1 MWPAV
6 DRTTQR
12 ANSSRNIGTAHGFG
26 RIRAIVTRTD
36 ATATTD
42 TIAATHTI
50 TTPDIFPFSVTFTQP
65 DTLHPS
71 PSVEVPRRL
80 SPMQR
85 LVEKYS
91 LAAVIAG
98 GVAMFALA
106 ASALLLVVQANDRAD
121 TFQSRYTRTQTA
133 VHGLCVR
140 REGLEIRLRDLERVD
155 VWLQRTMSRLHPHEA
170 DVYQRKL
177 VADLRYLR
185 TPVEDGCEQLLP

>member
-1 MWPAV
+1 
-6 DRTTQR
+6 
-12 ANSSRNIGTAHGFG
+12 
-26 RIRAIVTRTD
+26 
-36 ATATTD
+36 
-42 TIAATHTI
+42 
-50 TTPDIFPFSVTFTQP
+50 
-65 DTLHPS
+65 
-71 PSVEVPRRL
+71 
-80 SPMQR
+80 MQR